1 MLRSESNSSI
11 TTTQPTIG
19 WQPLSLAL
27 PLSLFS
33 FLLLHFAFMIRF
45 NTICFIHVYGLTPIQ
60 RAGASNLKLEIL
72 EKRDTP
78 VVCRKCYPSDEA
90 HANTLPIGSLWSVLH
105 AYMCLYE
112 RSSLTASWCLFCML
126 VNGSFFF

>member
-19 WQPLSLAL
+19 WQPLSLTL
-27 PLSLFS
+27 PYHFSLSFYIL
-33 FLLLHFAFMIRF
+33 AFMIRF

-72 EKRDTP
+72 K
-78 VVCRKCYPSDEA
+78 
-90 HANTLPIGSLWSVLH
+90 
-105 AYMCLYE
+105 M
-112 RSSLTASWCLFCML
+112 
-126 VNGSFFF
+126 